1 MARRD
6 GVIRRWAVRGAR
18 GEVALRVLR
27 RRGDRFTSVAGSEYE
42 RIPDVG
48 VHVVPANLP
57 VRAGDRV
64 GLEVTPG
71 AAIGVRP
78 GGRAT
83 ATARWFG
90 PLNWRSRPLE
100 DGKGSGFDH
109 ELLLRVEY
117 LPGAVSRSPGTLTG
131 RAARLAPSG
140 RELDA
145 REVDLS
151 RGVVRKAA
159 VVNVRDRIAIDLFA
173 GRHRLERLV
182 IAGADAR
189 GTLLS
194 LTAYGQPAVSVS
206 WRNPDGRALSLGYLV
221 NAGSL
226 VPRN

>member
-1 MARRD
+1 
-6 GVIRRWAVRGAR
+6 
-18 GEVALRVLR
+18 VALQVLR
-27 RRGDRFTSVAGSEYE
+27 RRGGRFTAVAGSNYE
-42 RIPDVG
+42 QIPDVG

-64 GLEVTPG
+64 GLEAAPG

-78 GGRAT
+78 GRGAT

-90 PLNWRSRPLE
+90 PVNWRPRPVE

-145 REVDLS
+145 REVDVGGGLA
-151 RGVVRKAA
+151 RNVA
-159 VVNVRDRIAIDLFA
+159 VVKVRDRVAIDLFA
-173 GRHRLERLV
+173 GRHRLERLAL
-182 IAGADAR
+182 AGADAR

-194 LTAYGQPAVSVS
+194 LTAYGQPTVSVS
-206 WRNPDGRALSLGYLV
+206 WRNPDGRTLSLGYLV
-221 NAGSL
+221 NARSL